1 MSRWLA
7 ALAALVTAISPAP
20 AAARMLAEIRQ
31 SGELRIC
38 VAGTSSAFYQSNA
51 EAFAASLH
59 VRPVVTRL
67 ASFDQQFQNA
77 QGVTVKEATYEA
89 HLLASGK
96 CDLFPN
102 DLHVTDWRRSK
113 MLLVPYYT
121 TRMVVVAHR
130 DMRPRL
136 KAAEDLAGH
145 SAAVQKGTGYEAW
158 LNGQNESA
166 FKSNP
171 VKIELLPT
179 AEAMKRVSEGKAD
192 FSVIGAEGAF
202 KWVRGELPNLDLLF
216 PVDQLVEV
224 GWGMSPGAQDLKQAV
239 ERFFVDNL
247 RVGSELDTA
256 WQKQYGISRMEY
268 QLIESSFAQQ
278 GFDFKAL
285 RAWGI
290 PLGSGLL
297 GLLLAMIFWTWR
309 LKREVRERE
318 RTSAALRESRDTL
331 ARESGRRQAQAEVIL
346 GLQRVTTERDF
357 ARALLSNLSRHLP
370 IGQGILCRWD
380 EGARRL
386 RALAH
391 YAGSGATPAESLGEF
406 STEGGLIDRCLATA
420 APVLVEQPGANYL
433 RIRSGLGDC
442 APAAILLFPI
452 RQLGR
457 IRALLEI
464 AMLKPFASEHR
475 QLLEDLEPVIALSL
489 ERLPPEDEG
498 YSGATAL
505 R

>member
-179 AEAMKRVSEGKAD
+179 AE
-192 FSVIGAEGAF
+192 IG
-202 KWVRGELPNLDLLF
+202 
-216 PVDQLVEV
+216 
-224 GWGMSPGAQDLKQAV
+224 
-239 ERFFVDNL
+239 
-247 RVGSELDTA
+247 
-256 WQKQYGISRMEY
+256 
-268 QLIESSFAQQ
+268 
-278 GFDFKAL
+278 
-285 RAWGI
+285 RA
-290 PLGSGLL
+290 SC
-297 GLLLAMIFWTWR
+297 
-309 LKREVRERE
+309 RER
-318 RTSAALRESRDTL
+318 
-331 ARESGRRQAQAEVIL
+331 V
-346 GLQRVTTERDF
+346 
-357 ARALLSNLSRHLP
+357 
-370 IGQGILCRWD
+370 
-380 EGARRL
+380 
-386 RALAH
+386 
-391 YAGSGATPAESLGEF
+391 
-406 STEGGLIDRCLATA
+406 
-420 APVLVEQPGANYL
+420 
-433 RIRSGLGDC
+433 
-442 APAAILLFPI
+442 
-452 RQLGR
+452 
-457 IRALLEI
+457 
-464 AMLKPFASEHR
+464 
-475 QLLEDLEPVIALSL
+475 
-489 ERLPPEDEG
+489 
-498 YSGATAL
+498 
-505 R
+505 